1 VDRWSTAERLCGLL
15 GGELAQHGRFGLLRV
30 REARALRRGE
40 VGVWRDEEGP
50 RAFLTTVARVP
61 LDLAGRVRAAAL
73 PAAAAR
79 PDGHYL
85 YPADA
90 LHITLANLDRYADLP
105 LERLAETL
113 ADRVAGAPPI
123 TFALRGLAAARHT
136 VYVRAYAQPPSALL
150 ALRASIL
157 RDLGTGPPRQEPLR
171 IAVSNVVRFRCA
183 DLTAVL
189 PAVRAH
195 RNACF
200 GSFPLGRVELV
211 RTDKVL
217 SAAGTE
223 ILTAFDAAAP

>member
-1 VDRWSTAERLCGLL
+1 MDRWSTAERLCGLA
-15 GGELAQHGRFGLLRV
+15 GGDLAQHGRFGLLHL
-30 REARALRRGE
+30 REAQALRRGR
-40 VGVWRDEEGP
+40 VGVWQGEEGP
-50 RAFLTTVARVP
+50 RAYLTTVIRVP
-61 LDLAGRVRAAAL
+61 LDLAERVRAAAL

-113 ADRVAGAPPI
+113 ADRVADAPPI
-123 TFALRGLAAARHT
+123 TFTLRGLAVARHT
-136 VYVRAYAQPPSALL
+136 VYVRAYAQPAPALL

-157 RDLGTGPPRQEPLR
+157 RELGSEPPRQEPLR

-200 GSFPLGRVELV
+200 GSFPLHRVELV

-223 ILTAFDAAAP
+223 LLAAFDTGP